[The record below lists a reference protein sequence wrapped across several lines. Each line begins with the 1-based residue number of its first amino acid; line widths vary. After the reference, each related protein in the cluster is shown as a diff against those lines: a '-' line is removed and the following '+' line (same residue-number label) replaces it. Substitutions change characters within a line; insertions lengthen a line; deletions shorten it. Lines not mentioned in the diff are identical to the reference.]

1 MLRSKNLMANHL
13 MMRRSKDVGHGG
25 PSCKPNEGIC
35 RRHPKHRQSPG
46 VCSLC
51 LGEKLSQ
58 LSAHSNYSRSST
70 TTGASSDCSSSASS
84 FSSYYSSSDASYSS
98 PMHRYRFTSE
108 GRSSSFSLL
117 LLSGKNM
124 LTKSRSV
131 AFAAPRM
138 RSKLDGDD
146 HHKKNK
152 KDGFLSKLLHPKAKG
167 SNKRKEQEPSGL
179 VHSRTMRE
187 VLSTSRVH

>member
-1 MLRSKNLMANHL
+1 MANQL
-13 MMRRSKDVGHGG
+13 IMRRSKDVGHGG
-25 PSCKPNEGIC
+25 PSKPNEGIC

-98 PMHRYRFTSE
+98 PMHRYRFATE
-108 GRSSSFSLL
+108 GKSSSFSLL

-131 AFAAPRM
+131 AFAPRM
-138 RSKLDGDD
+138 RSKDGADD
-146 HHKKNK
+146 HIHHKKNK
-152 KDGFLSKLLHPKAKG
+152 KDGFLSKLLHPKG
-167 SNKRKEQEPSGL
+167 SNKRKEEEPSGL
-179 VHSRTMRE
+179 AHSRTMRE